1 VIVTDTETGEQI
13 QATPVRMR
21 KKDKG
26 SKERSWHF
34 TTGEG
39 KKIYI
44 TEKAVRASAKRKEMK
59 ERPPGELRKRNNVE
73 ATIFQLSFPL
83 RNAKTRYRG
92 LYKQQAWATC
102 RCLWINLVRIVN
114 FTEREDQRVPQMA

>member
-1 VIVTDTETGEQI
+1 MGGVIVTDTETGEQI
-13 QATPVRMR
+13 PASPVKKR
-21 KKDKG
+21 KKG
-26 SKERSWHF
+26 KERSWHF

-44 TEKAVRASAKRKEMK
+44 TEKAVRASAKRREMK

-114 FTEREDQRVPQMA
+114 FVEQTSQRVPQMA